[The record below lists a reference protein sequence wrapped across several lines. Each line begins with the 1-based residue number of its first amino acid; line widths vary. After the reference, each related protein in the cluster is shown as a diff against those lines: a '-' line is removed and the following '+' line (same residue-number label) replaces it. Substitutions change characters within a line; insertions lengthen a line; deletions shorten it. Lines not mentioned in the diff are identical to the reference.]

1 MAKVNFK
8 RIEDSSQIDDIAIE
22 DGAFIVTGD
31 GKSYIDYG
39 TNRIPTNGTL
49 DDNMSDVS
57 RNGVENK
64 VIKEYVDTTIAI
76 EIDDNKPVVLFES
89 ANGELGDL
97 TLSDSKSNYE
107 YIELFAKS
115 NGGAPVS
122 TKIMTNLSE
131 FEISTIDDNAS
142 PNQQKLWLKWGKY
155 TLGETAIT
163 PIYQAWTEMTTTPT
177 TTFVSSNFA
186 VFSIYKVLGYK

>member
-39 TNRIPTNGTL
+39 ANRIPTNGTL

-64 VIKEYVDTTIAI
+64 VIKEYVDT
-76 EIDDNKPVVLFES
+76 EIVSAKDSMKPTVLYS
-89 ANGELGDL
+89 NSSGSGGNI
-97 TLSDSKSNYE
+97 TLSDDIDNYDYIEILYKRNEGQASSTKLDVSVTKKATLTSTFYYSGTFFIDCKNITLSDTSLTVNSNYVM
-107 YIELFAKS
+107 YS
-115 NGGAPVS
+115 DGAS
-122 TKIMTNLSE
+122 TTIANVNNINIY
-131 FEISTIDDNAS
+131 EI
-142 PNQQKLWLKWGKY
+142 
-155 TLGETAIT
+155 
-163 PIYQAWTEMTTTPT
+163 
-177 TTFVSSNFA
+177 
-186 VFSIYKVLGYK
+186 LGYK